1 MWQEII
7 GGGCRNGE
15 RGVIGEHV
23 EEEKGSVCVEY
34 DICRA
39 HEGVVNG
46 QFLRG
51 CTEPNHAQVV
61 LGEGACFV
69 RENVTRCDWERRSE
83 RDVSQLVDNS
93 GISHSNMFLVLFE
106 TV

>member
-1 MWQEII
+1 MWREII
-7 GGGCRNGE
+7 GGGRRNGE

-46 QFLRG
+46 QFL
-51 CTEPNHAQVV
+51 
-61 LGEGACFV
+61 
-69 RENVTRCDWERRSE
+69 
-83 RDVSQLVDNS
+83 
-93 GISHSNMFLVLFE
+93 
-106 TV
+106 